1 MIGIIGINYKTA
13 PVEIREKFS
22 FTQEEKIEIKN
33 ILTEKIPG
41 IGIVILST
49 CNRTEV
55 YCAGDMSHKQAFS
68 LLLQELSKYKNYNSD
83 YYQYFYFKKGMD
95 AVTHLF
101 NVASGIDSLIIGE
114 DQIMGQVKEAYNFAK
129 EIKGINKIITRL
141 FLKAIE
147 TGKKV
152 RSATKINQG
161 SASSSSAAVLLARQH
176 CKSLQKSTVLMVGAG
191 KTGGLVLSNLEKNL
205 PAHIYIANR
214 TFSKAQML
222 AFRFKAEAISLD
234 EIVNIL
240 PEVDIVFIATDA
252 QNPLIKKEEM
262 EFAANQSD
270 KNQLYI
276 DLSVPRNI
284 EKLDSENEQ
293 IKIFTIDDLKEIVE
307 RTNQLRKD
315 EVYKANQII
324 DDMLN
329 EFGEWMQTQDIVPTI
344 KSIKQ
349 NLKKINEQ
357 ELEGFIK
364 IKSIKEPELVE
375 EYANHITEKFARLL
389 IKNLRELSKEQ
400 KSSELAELVEQ
411 LTNFN

>member
-22 FTQEEKIEIKN
+22 FSQEEKIEIKN
-33 ILTEKIPG
+33 ILKEKMPE
-41 IGIVILST
+41 IGVVILST

-55 YCAGDMSHKQAFS
+55 YCAGDVNHKLVFS
-68 LLLQELSKYKNYNSD
+68 LLLQELSKYKNYNSNF
-83 YYQYFYFKKGMD
+83 YQYFYFKKGMD

-114 DQIMGQVKEAYNFAK
+114 DQIMGQVKEAYNFAN
-129 EIKGINKIITRL
+129 EIGGVNKIVTRL

-152 RSATKINQG
+152 RTSTKINEG

-176 CKSLQKSTVLMVGAG
+176 CESLEKSTILLVGAG

-214 TFSKAQML
+214 TLSKAQVL
-222 AFRFKAEAISLD
+222 ADRFNGDAISLD

-252 QNPLIKKEEM
+252 QNPLIRKEEM
-262 EFAANQSD
+262 EFAAKQSD
-270 KNQLYI
+270 KNHLYI

-284 EKLDSENEQ
+284 EKVDPENKQ

-307 RTNQLRKD
+307 STNQHRKD
-315 EVYKANQII
+315 EVFKANRII
-324 DDMLN
+324 DEMLN
-329 EFGEWMQTQDIVPTI
+329 EFGEWMQTQAIVPTI

-349 NLKKINEQ
+349 NLQKINKQ

-364 IKSIKEPELVE
+364 IKSINEPELVE

-400 KSSELAELVEQ
+400 KSLEIAELVEQ